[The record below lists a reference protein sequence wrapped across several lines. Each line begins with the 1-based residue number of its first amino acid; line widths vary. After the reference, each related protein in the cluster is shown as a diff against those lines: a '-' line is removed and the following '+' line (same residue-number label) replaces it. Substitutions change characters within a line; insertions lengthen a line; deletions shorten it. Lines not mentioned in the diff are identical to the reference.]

1 MRLAIQITSIIS
13 LVIWTLSF
21 LGVMAISQDVPLD
34 GTTVMSLFMILGT
47 AVYNILVLVY
57 ISTEGEK

>member
-34 GTTVMSLFMILGT
+34 GTTVMSLFMIIGT
-47 AVYNILVLVY
+47 AIYNILVLVY

>member
-34 GTTVMSLFMILGT
+34 GTTVMSLFMIIGT